1 MKYYTILCS
10 GGVTGV
16 MGKQL
21 LPGSSYAENEFAK
34 GVVESLLLS
43 GHLEE
48 TKQEATV
55 KTEKKITTDNT
66 IV

>member
-1 MKYYTILCS
+1 
-10 GGVTGV
+10 